1 MNKTRNIIAVTTVG
15 VVALAVT
22 AGWSAIAG
30 SVWPPT
36 SYHTYSPAGTWS
48 ERNSASSP
56 GTYNSLVTTS
66 PEDPVTGKGF
76 IISTQVNPDVSWGGM
91 FPDATS
97 WTPWRGTYVRTGPNT
112 WQFKLVAY
120 VVKEAKPQA
129 VVLFIM
135 LAEGTT
141 TMTSASESEVVET
154 FSGYLPSQDKDLDG
168 LPDPGEN
175 PMMSV
180 PATAQ
185 SKLL

>member
-36 SYHTYSPAGTWS
+36 SYQAYSMAGTWI
-48 ERNSASSP
+48 ETNNSVATP
-56 GTYNSLVTTS
+56 GSYTLVTTS

-76 IISTQVNPDVSWGGM
+76 MISTQVNPDLSMGGM

-97 WTPWRGTYVRTGPNT
+97 WQPWRGTYVRTGPNT
-112 WQFKLVAY
+112 WQFKLVMY
-120 VVKEAKPQA
+120 VMKDAKPQP

-141 TMTSASESEVVET
+141 TMTSPSKSEVVET
-154 FSGYLPSQDKDLDG
+154 LSGYLPSQDKDLDG